1 MDSSVE
7 DIEFLARSEHRVA
20 ALRTLEEGSSDRDE
34 LRAATE
40 ASKATIARL
49 LNEFD
54 DRNWIVRDGHQYE
67 LTDLGEF
74 VAEEFLRLVDRMET
88 ERELRDVWQW
98 FPTDLPGF
106 TVRMFSDGVISFPE
120 PDQPYRS
127 TPRFVELVESGQALY
142 GFSARS
148 LKPTSYEAIVRN
160 AVDGMDTELVLPPDV
175 TGDMLTAV
183 SEETLREAIESGH
196 LTVLEKDSYP
206 MASGFALFD
215 DRLSLW
221 GRDEK
226 GVVRAGLDTGSVDAI
241 DWGESVYEDVRSGAR
256 AVDVLELVA

>member
-1 MDSSVE
+1 MANSIE

-20 ALRTLEEGSSDRDE
+20 ALRTLDEGPRDRDE

-40 ASKATIARL
+40 ASKATVARL

-54 DRNWIVRDGHQYE
+54 DRNWVVRDGNQYE

-74 VAEEFLRLVDRMET
+74 VAEEFLQLVDRMET
-88 ERELRDVWQW
+88 ERTLRDVWRW

-106 TVRMFSDGVISFPE
+106 TVRMLSGVVVSFPE

-127 TPRFVELVESGQALY
+127 TPRFVELVESAQALR

-160 AVDGMDTELVLPPDV
+160 AVDGMESELIIPPAV
-175 TGDMLTAV
+175 TRDMLTAV

-196 LTVLEKDSYP
+196 LTVLENDSYP
-206 MASGFALFD
+206 MESGFALFD

-226 GVVRAGLDTGSVDAI
+226 GVVRAGLDTGSADAI

-256 AVDVLELVA
+256 VVDVLELVA